1 MRLPSFV
8 LVVLLLALSVLTQLA
23 ATGNARAAQPLTTT
37 DQTLLTKVR
46 QAGLWEMPAGRWAET
61 RGASPRVKE
70 VGMMLMIDHGRL
82 DTATRALAAELTVAL
97 PAQPTAEQQGWLNEM
112 NAAKT
117 PAEFDQIFVNRL
129 RAAHGTVFSVISAVR
144 AATRN
149 DKIREFATTANQAVL
164 RHISLLESTGLV
176 DYGRLPDAVLPAAT
190 TTPLASAALDIQATD
205 ILTGVVLAVVLGGTT
220 VFGLRLIR
228 GSRRRAAARAG
239 KTEFDP
245 PLTAAT
251 STGDV
256 HG

>member
-8 LVVLLLALSVLTQLA
+8 FVVLLLALGVMTQLA
-23 ATGNARAAQPLTTT
+23 ASANAQPAQPLTTA
-37 DQTLLTKVR
+37 DQTLLIKVR

-82 DTATRALAAELTVAL
+82 DTATRALATELNVAL

-112 NAAKT
+112 DAART
-117 PAEFDQIFVNRL
+117 PAEFDQVFVNRL

-149 DKIREFATTANQAVL
+149 DKVREFATTANQAVL

-176 DYGRLPDAVLPAAT
+176 NYGKLPDAVLPAT
-190 TTPLASAALDIQATD
+190 TTPVANAALDVQATD
-205 ILTGVVLAVVLGGTT
+205 ILTGVVLAVVLGGAT
-220 VFGLRLIR
+220 VLLLRLIR
-228 GSRRRAAARAG
+228 SSRLRAAARAG
-239 KTEFDP
+239 KQDFDP
-245 PLTAAT
+245 PLSAAT
-251 STGDV
+251 STGEV